1 MIPVGSVVSMA
12 VLFRAVKQH
21 RAMMEG
27 TEQRQ
32 AASMAAGQAN
42 MAQEQASREQ
52 NLQRMREQ
60 TKAQLG
66 MSVGMNPMM
75 MGGDSSTAAY
85 ISQSAQRQMSP
96 EGGRM
101 LLTGKKVDLGLGMV

>member
-12 VLFRAVKQH
+12 VLFRAVKQQH
-21 RAMMEG
+21 KAMTAG
-27 TEQRQ
+27 TEQQQ

-42 MAQEQASREQ
+42 MAQEQASREA

-85 ISQSAQRQMSP
+85 ITQAAQREQSHP
-96 EGGRM
+96 AG
-101 LLTGKKVDLGLGMV
+101 LLKPGKLGLGMY

>member
-21 RAMMEG
+21 RAMAADV
-27 TEQRQ
+27 EQRQ
-32 AASMAAGQAN
+32 ASSMAAGQAN
-42 MAQEQASREQ
+42 MEQEQASREA

-66 MSVGMNPMM
+66 MSIGMNPMM

-85 ISQSAQRQMSP
+85 ITQAAQQEQSHPA
-96 EGGRM
+96 G
-101 LLTGKKVDLGLGMV
+101 LLKPGKLGLGMV

>member
-1 MIPVGSVVSMA
+1 MIPMGSVVSMA

-21 RAMMEG
+21 KSMVAG
-27 TEQRQ
+27 EQQQQ

-42 MAQEQASREQ
+42 MMQEQASRQ
-52 NLQRMREQ
+52 DNLQRMREQ

-66 MSVGMNPMM
+66 MSIGMNPMM

-85 ISQSAQRQMSP
+85 ISQAAQREQSHP
-96 EGGRM
+96 AG
-101 LLTGKKVDLGLGMV
+101 LLKPGKLGLGMV